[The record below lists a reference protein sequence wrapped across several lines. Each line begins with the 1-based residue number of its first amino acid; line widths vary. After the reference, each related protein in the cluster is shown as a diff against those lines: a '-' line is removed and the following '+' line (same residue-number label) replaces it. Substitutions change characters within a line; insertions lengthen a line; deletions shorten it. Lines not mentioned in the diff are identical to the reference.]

1 MGEYTAFLLL
11 FLVVLCFETV
21 SICTPDGPGIVTPPS
36 ASWVLELLTVYCHSY
51 SLKSQRTTLDNI
63 FLEYIWFLK
72 KYFI

>member
-21 SICTPDGPGIVTPPS
+21 SICTPDGPGIDTPPS